1 MILDRLYSSAVCVGL
16 GDLEK
21 KEERGRL
28 LMCLYPNGTMALIYQ
43 GLGLFIRSD
52 PY

>member
-1 MILDRLYSSAVCVGL
+1 MILDRLYSSVVCVGL

-28 LMCLYPNGTMALIYQ
+28 LIVNVSVSKWYHGPNI
-43 GLGLFIRSD
+43 
-52 PY
+52 